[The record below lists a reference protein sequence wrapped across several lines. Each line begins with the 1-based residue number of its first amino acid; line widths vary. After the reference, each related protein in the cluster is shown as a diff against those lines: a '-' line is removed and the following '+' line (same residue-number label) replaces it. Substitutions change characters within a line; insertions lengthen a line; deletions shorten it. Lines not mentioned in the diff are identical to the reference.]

1 MLKWKAVVFDLDDT
15 LYPERDYVMSG
26 FRSVAQWVE
35 AQLGIAAAQCKT
47 ELASLFNAGVR
58 GKIFNYWL
66 VAHGLSEDEYVPQL
80 VQVYLEH
87 EPVLSPFDGIAE
99 LLQALRW
106 HVKLGLVS
114 DGYLA
119 VQQRKLAALRLE
131 PYFSAIV
138 FSDQWGREFWKPHV
152 RPFQAV
158 LNHLQVDGSSATY
171 VADNPRKD
179 FFGARMVGMGTIRL
193 RLPIG
198 EYAALEPMTAQEE
211 PNVTL
216 TSIAALSQNLLE
228 TS

>member
-1 MLKWKAVVFDLDDT
+1 MLKRKAIIFDLDDT

-35 AQLGIAAAQCKT
+35 ARLGIAAAQCQM
-47 ELASLFNAGVR
+47 ELAALFNEGVR
-58 GKIFNYWL
+58 GKIFNSWL
-66 VAHGLSEDEYVPQL
+66 VAHGLAEDEYVPQF
-80 VQVYLEH
+80 VQVYRDH
-87 EPVLSPFDGIAE
+87 IPILSPFDGIEE

-106 HVKLGLVS
+106 HVKLGVVS
-114 DGYLA
+114 DGYLT

-131 PYFSAIV
+131 SYFSAIV

-158 LNHLQVDGSSATY
+158 LNHLQVDSSTATY

-179 FFGARMVGMGTIRL
+179 FVGARMVGMGTVRL

-211 PNVTL
+211 PDVTL
-216 TSIAALSQNLLE
+216 ASIAALSQNLLE
-228 TS
+228 TF